1 MGEEAAIAS
10 AGRRSGQGQ
19 VGAGR
24 RGNIQYLNWF
34 SDCTFVSLRV
44 RDGYVL
50 LQAQVLDEE
59 DEAEKDWHV
68 LGEEE
73 HKQDG

>member
-1 MGEEAAIAS
+1 M
-10 AGRRSGQGQ
+10 
-19 VGAGR
+19 
-24 RGNIQYLNWF
+24 
-34 SDCTFVSLRV
+34 

-73 HKQDG
+73 PKQDW